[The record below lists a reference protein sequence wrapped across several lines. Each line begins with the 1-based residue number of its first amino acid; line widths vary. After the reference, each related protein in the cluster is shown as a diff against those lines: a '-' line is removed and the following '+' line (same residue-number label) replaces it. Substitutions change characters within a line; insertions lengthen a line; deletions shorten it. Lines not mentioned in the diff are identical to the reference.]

1 MIFWY
6 KRDFEKICR
15 RYPLGTQH
23 LVAQSVIEVKGWYQT
38 RQAPVGLRIKKLYEG
53 LAGKVFE
60 GRINRD
66 LRLLWVEKEDTVWFS
81 LVGSHD
87 AIRRYIRTFR

>member
-1 MIFWY
+1 MIFWC
-6 KRDFEKICR
+6 KRDFEKTCR
-15 RYPLGTQH
+15 RYPSETQC
-23 LVAQSVIEVKGWYQT
+23 LVAQAVVEIKVWYQT

-53 LAGKVFE
+53 PGGKVFE
-60 GRINRD
+60 ARVSSD
-66 LRLLWVEKEDTVWFS
+66 LRLLWVEKEDVVWFS

>member
-1 MIFWY
+1 VIFWY
-6 KRDFEKICR
+6 KRDFEKTCLK
-15 RYPLGTQH
+15 YPSETQH
-23 LVAQSVIEVKGWYQT
+23 LVAQAVVEVKVWYQT

-53 LAGKVFE
+53 PSGKVFE
-60 GRINRD
+60 ARISRD
-66 LRLLWVEKEDTVWFS
+66 LRLLWVEKEDVWFS